1 MIAGRMDKRLLWLI
15 LIVPVVGYFA
25 VRILPRLGPL
35 VLDVALVALAVLIVW
50 GMIAQLRKNRPA
62 RRHVPDA
69 QERRARV
76 ERLRER
82 MVALD
87 ERIEDVHEHRRQL
100 EVAREETR
108 VQLETEARPAMIATL
123 RDNLEHYDD
132 LQASNR
138 RWLDAMAALRDV
150 VREKLDV
157 HAARQRALDLM
168 GRTPPVDA
176 LDSSALIEETTT
188 LDGEL
193 ADLGA
198 RLDSL
203 ADRLEAT
210 AEIEDLVSRYR

>member
-1 MIAGRMDKRLLWLI
+1 MNTRLLWLI
-15 LIVPVVGYFA
+15 LLVPLVGYA
-25 VRILPRLGPL
+25 ALRILPRLGPL
-35 VLDVALVALAVLIVW
+35 LLDVALVGVGLLVVWALVAR
-50 GMIAQLRKNRPA
+50 LRKNRPP

-69 QERRARV
+69 RERQARV
-76 ERLRER
+76 ERLRVR
-82 MVALD
+82 MTALD
-87 ERIEDVHEHRRQL
+87 DRIEEVRDHRQQL
-100 EVAREETR
+100 QAARVETCA
-108 VQLETEARPAMIATL
+108 QLETETRPAMIATL
-123 RDNLEHYDD
+123 RENLEHYDD
-132 LQASNR
+132 LEAANR